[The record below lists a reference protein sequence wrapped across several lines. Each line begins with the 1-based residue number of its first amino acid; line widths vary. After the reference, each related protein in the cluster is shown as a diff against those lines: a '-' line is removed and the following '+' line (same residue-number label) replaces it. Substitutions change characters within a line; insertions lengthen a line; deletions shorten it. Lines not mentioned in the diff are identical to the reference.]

1 MNRYKNVKYNG
12 FLLSDICD
20 IEEIRLPILPSNT
33 ISTINISSRDG
44 EVYNG
49 KKYESYVI
57 EIDILIDCDT
67 KDECNERLRELRD
80 AFDVDE
86 PKPFSIN
93 DDRFILAILQDAIE
107 KEPVAFHSYTSTIK
121 LLCPEPYFYSSE
133 IKLAEGEGK
142 EVVVSNSGNRPVLP
156 IIQVGFS
163 TDAYFA
169 QLELDSTGQRVLVGK
184 YPKLNLPSVKKS
196 TKVLYDECHTTST
209 WTTSN
214 ASIDSDRTTGGTLA
228 MNKSGESVIIGS
240 LPSGD
245 TTWKGVCVRQNL
257 EHSVDEFKL
266 KAKIRYDSKGKNGDP
281 TVFDED
287 KQEVISGGK
296 TTYWEVT
303 CSSLNVRAGAG
314 TSYKKL
320 GTVTRGYKI
329 KNGTETKGWV
339 KFTYNGKDGYC
350 SEGSGNYLT
359 KKVQDNTVTTTQK
372 NMMVYNTTGKG
383 FGTNLLSEP
392 KHDAKISCSI
402 QTGEIVRVIT
412 SKKYRDDFT
421 KDGKPY
427 YSEYYKLAKKYK
439 GHKGY
444 VNVLNLLSANDT
456 TIEYDEL
463 EGVNTADDKTGI
475 LEIYGFDTNG
485 VKLFCFGM
493 YDDNKWYEYT
503 YPKCVIGNRTVLKS
517 PDAPAPKQKRTTSK
531 GDGDKTVKMTNRLS
545 DRYGDWNEFYGDLI
559 ISREKDGNKYVWN
572 VSVIKDDGKT
582 QHTKNIKYT
591 DLPTNPLAYVV
602 LYMGTTGTL
611 EKSSSMSLNHI
622 EVQELN
628 SKSNTNDK
636 NITYFKEGDI
646 LEIDCE
652 NHRCFLNDEPCDDLV
667 DIGSRYFEVPA
678 GESTINIH
686 SNDDGIVAGVVYR
699 EKWLGE

>member
-33 ISTINISSRDG
+33 ISTIDIVTRDG
-44 EVYNG
+44 EVFNG
-49 KKYESYVI
+49 KRYKSYVI

-142 EVVVSNSGNRPVLP
+142 EVIVSNSGNRPVLP

-214 ASIDSDRTTGGTLA
+214 ASIDSDRTVGGTLA

-266 KAKIRYDSKGKNGDP
+266 KAKIKHDSKGTNGDP

-287 KQEVISGGK
+287 KEEVLSGK
-296 TTYWEVT
+296 ITTFWEVT
-303 CSSLNVRAGAG
+303 WSILNVRTGAG

-320 GTVTRGYKI
+320 GSLKKGYKI
-329 KNGTETKGWV
+329 KNGTETKGWI

-350 SEGSGNYLT
+350 SKKGLT
-359 KKVQDNTVTTTQK
+359 KKVEDNRVTKTKK
-372 NMMVYNTTGKG
+372 NMMAYNDTGG
-383 FGTNLLSEP
+383 GYGTLLYAEP
-392 KHDAKISCSI
+392 KHDAKKVCGI
-402 QTGEIVRVIT
+402 QTGEILQVIS
-412 SKKYRDDFT
+412 SKEYRDDYT
-421 KDGKPY
+421 KDDGKKY
-427 YSEYYKLAKKYK
+427 HMIFYKLAKKYN
-439 GHKGY
+439 GYDGY
-444 VNVLNLLSANDT
+444 VNVLNLLSAEDT
-456 TIEYDEL
+456 TIEYDAL

-517 PDAPAPKQKRTTSK
+517 PDAPAPKQKRTTTT
-531 GDGDKTVKMTNRLS
+531 GDGDKTVKLTNRLS
-545 DRYGDWNEFYGDLI
+545 GRHGDWNEFEGYLT
-559 ISREKDGNKYVWN
+559 ISREKEENKYVWN
-572 VSVIKDDGKT
+572 VSVTKIKNGTTT
-582 QHTKNIKYT
+582 QEAKNLRYA
-591 DLPTNPLAYVV
+591 DLPTNPLSYIV

-611 EKSSSMSLNHI
+611 EKSSAMSLNHI

-628 SKSNTNDK
+628 SKSNTEDK
-636 NITYFKEGDI
+636 NIVYFKEGDI

>member
-33 ISTINISSRDG
+33 ISTIDIVTRDG
-44 EVYNG
+44 EVFNG
-49 KKYESYVI
+49 KRYKSYVI

-67 KDECNERLRELRD
+67 KEECNDRLRELRD

-121 LLCPEPYFYSSE
+121 LLCPEPYFYSNE
-133 IKLAEGEGK
+133 VKLAEGEGK
-142 EVVVSNSGNRPVLP
+142 EVVVTNSGNRPVLP
-156 IIQVGFS
+156 IVQVGFS

-228 MNKSGESVIIGS
+228 MNSSGESVIIGS

-266 KAKIRYDSKGKNGDP
+266 KAKVRHNSRGKNGDP

-287 KQEVISGGK
+287 KQEVISGK
-296 TTYWEVT
+296 ITKFWEVT
-303 CSSLNVRAGAG
+303 WSSLNVRTGAR
-314 TSYKKL
+314 TNYKKL
-320 GTVTRGYKI
+320 GTLKKGYKI

-350 SEGSGNYLT
+350 SKSGLT
-359 KKVQDNTVTTTQK
+359 NKVEDNRVTTTQK
-372 NMMVYNTTGKG
+372 NMMAYNTTGKG
-383 FGTNLLSEP
+383 YGTSLLAEP
-392 KHDAKISCSI
+392 KHDAKVLCSI
-402 QTGEIVRVIT
+402 QTGTILRVIT
-412 SKKYRDDFT
+412 SKKYRHDFK

-427 YSEYYKLAKKYK
+427 YSEFYKLAKKYN
-439 GHKGY
+439 GYDGY
-444 VNVLNLLSANDT
+444 VNVANLLSANDT

-463 EGVNTADDKTGI
+463 EGIDTADDKTGI

-503 YPKCVIGNRTVLKS
+503 YPKCIIGNRTVLKS
-517 PDAPAPKQKRTTSK
+517 SEAPAPKQKRTTT
-531 GDGDKTVKMTNRLS
+531 GDGDKTVKLTNRLS
-545 DRYGDWNEFYGDLI
+545 GRHGDWNEFYGDLI
-559 ISREKDGNKYVWN
+559 ISREKEGNKYVWN

-582 QHTKNIKYT
+582 QHAKNIKYT
-591 DLPTNPLAYVV
+591 DLPTNPLSYVV

-611 EKSSSMSLNHI
+611 EKSSAMSLNHI

-628 SKSNTNDK
+628 PKSDNEDK
-636 NITYFKEGDI
+636 NIVYFKEGDI

-678 GESTINIH
+678 GESTINVH
-686 SNDDGIVAGVVYR
+686 SNDDGIVTGVVYR